1 LNTSRKALLAMVAT
15 GTLFPRSAFAQ
26 SSAASVRVATQPA
39 EFTADLIYAQQQGFF
54 KKAGLDV
61 DIQNLTNGNATSA
74 AIISGAVDI
83 GLNDTLGVAQA
94 HTHGVDLVFIAPAA
108 AYSPPWSTAFISL
121 PETNLREPK
130 DFNGKTIG
138 TRGLRNAPNMMASA
152 WIDKNGGDSSTIKW
166 VEIVSSSAIA
176 AIQAKR
182 LDSVLIGEP
191 YIEQGRGTGL
201 HVNVIEHNLPADTW
215 LVNGWTCRRDWVD
228 ANLDKAKR
236 FAGAILEANRW
247 ANAHSEAS
255 FPIVAAYTGI
265 PEATVAKMMR
275 HPWVESG
282 GASIAQ
288 PVIDISA
295 HYGVLPHAFPAA
307 DIFYKLN

>member
-1 LNTSRKALLAMVAT
+1 VIQSRRSAIAMVAA
-15 GTLFPRSAFAQ
+15 GMAFPRRAFAQ
-26 SSAASVRVATQPA
+26 SAGPAVTVATQPA
-39 EFTADLIYAQQQGFF
+39 EFTADLVYAQQQGFF

-61 DIQNLTNGNATSA
+61 TIQDLTNGNATSA

-94 HTHGVDLVFIAPAA
+94 HVRGVDLVFIAPAA
-108 AYSPPWSTAFISL
+108 AFAPPWSTAFISL
-121 PETNLREPK
+121 PEANLREPK

-166 VEIVSSSAIA
+166 VEIVSSTAIA

-191 YIEQGRGTGL
+191 YLEQARGTGL
-201 HVNVIEHNLPADTW
+201 HVTLIERNLPVDTW
-215 LVNGWTCRRDWVD
+215 LVNGWACRRAWVD
-228 ANLDKAKR
+228 ANLDKARR
-236 FAGAILEANRW
+236 FAAAILEANRW
-247 ANAHSEAS
+247 ANAHREAT

-265 PEATVAKMMR
+265 PEATVTKTMW

-282 GASIAQ
+282 GPAFAQ

-295 HYGVLPHAFPAA
+295 HYAVLPHAFPAA
-307 DIFYKLN
+307 DIFYKLS

>member
-1 LNTSRKALLAMVAT
+1 MIAAGIAFPNKAL
-15 GTLFPRSAFAQ
+15 AQ
-26 SSAASVRVATQPA
+26 SSGAIMRVATQPA

-54 KKAGLDV
+54 KKAGIDLE
-61 DIQNLTNGNATSA
+61 IQNLTNGNASSA
-74 AIISGAVDI
+74 AVISGAVDV

-121 PETNLREPK
+121 PEANLHEPK

-166 VEIVSSSAIA
+166 VEIVSATAIA

-191 YIEQGRGTGL
+191 YLEQARVSGL
-201 HVNVIEHNLPADTW
+201 HVSLIEHNLPVDTW
-215 LVNGWTCRRDWVD
+215 LVNGWACRRDWVD
-228 ANLDKAKR
+228 ANQDKAKR

-247 ANAHSEAS
+247 ANAHREATV
-255 FPIVAAYTGI
+255 PIIAAYTGI
-265 PEATVAKMMR
+265 PEATVAKTMW

-288 PVIDISA
+288 PVIDVSA
-295 HYGVLPHAFPAA
+295 HYTVLSHAFPAA
-307 DIFYKLN
+307 DIFYKFG